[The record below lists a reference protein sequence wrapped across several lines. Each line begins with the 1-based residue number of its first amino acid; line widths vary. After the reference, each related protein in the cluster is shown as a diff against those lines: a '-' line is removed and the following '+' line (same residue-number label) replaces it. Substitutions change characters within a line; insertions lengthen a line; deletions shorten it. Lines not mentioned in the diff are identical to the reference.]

1 MNILVGQAFPT
12 IAQARGQRLAQ
23 DEVHFAQRCTMT
35 LSWTTGPGA
44 EVLGIEAHS
53 SRNCVSCN
61 DIQFSDTHPVVI
73 FILFTWTHASQV
85 AAARF
90 TIFPGLHAMHILP
103 AWLGISPSP
112 HGTHA
117 FPSADALPSLPQH
130 RGTHSRMCECTT
142 SPPLGSSRAART
154 LAHTRTWHAQVRA
167 LTGTRCTA
175 CAG

>member
-1 MNILVGQAFPT
+1 MSCYCTDRTKWDAQHSTSHEVDFERVGQRRT
-12 IAQARGQRLAQ
+12 
-23 DEVHFAQRCTMT
+23 T
-35 LSWTTGPGA
+35 SWTTAAELLGA
-44 EVLGIEAHS
+44 EAHS
-53 SRNCVSCN
+53 ATSVSCTG
-61 DIQFSDTHPVVI
+61 IQFSDTHRVVI

-90 TIFPGLHAMHILP
+90 TTSPDLHAMQNLP
-103 AWLGISPSP
+103 CEAGISPSP

-154 LAHTRTWHAQVRA
+154 LAHTRTRHAQVCA